1 MLFKE
6 YEWDDINI
14 EHIARHEVIPQET
27 EEACFNE
34 PLIMR
39 LGKKKYTAYGRSDSG
54 RYIFLVVACKGGG
67 IARIITARDMTKS
80 ECGLYNRKR
89 G

>member
-14 EHIARHEVIPQET
+14 EHISRHEVISQEA

-39 LGKKKYTAYGRSDSG
+39 LGKNRYSVYGRSDSG
-54 RYIFLVVACKGGG
+54 RYLFIVAAYKGGG
-67 IARIITARDMTKS
+67 MARIITARDMTKS
-80 ECGLYNRKR
+80 ERVLYNRKR

>member
-1 MLFKE
+1 MRFRE
-6 YEWDDINI
+6 YNWDDINI
-14 EHIARHEVIPQET
+14 EHISGHGVIPHEV

-39 LGKKKYTAYGRSDSG
+39 AGKNKYYVYGRSDAG
-54 RYIFLVVACKGGG
+54 RYLFIVSSYKGAG
-67 IARIITARDMTKS
+67 IGRIITARDMTGS
-80 ECGLYNRKR
+80 ERRLYNRRK

>member
-1 MLFKE
+1 MRFRE
-6 YEWDDINI
+6 YDWDDINI
-14 EHIARHEVIPQET
+14 EHISRHRVIPHEV

-39 LGKKKYTAYGRSDSG
+39 AGKNKYYVYGRSDAG
-54 RYIFLVVACKGGG
+54 RYLFIVSSYKGTG
-67 IARIITARDMTKS
+67 IVRIITARDMTES
-80 ECGLYNRKR
+80 ERRLYNRKK

>member
-14 EHIARHEVIPQET
+14 EHIARREVIPQEA

-39 LGKKKYTAYGRSDSG
+39 LGRNKYTTYGQSDSG
-54 RYIFLVVACKGGG
+54 RYLFLIVIYKGKRMV
-67 IARIITARDMTKS
+67 RIITARDMTKS
-80 ECGLYNRKR
+80 ERSLYNRKR